1 MTDTRRLIILGLF
14 VSVAG
19 VLHAVEAWLPLPVPV
34 PGVKL
39 GLANI
44 VSLVVIV
51 WFGWRDAL
59 AVAAVRVVLGTLLG
73 GVFLGPAFA
82 LGLSGAA
89 ASTLAMAYAWSQW
102 RPALSLVGVSGLGA
116 AVHNL
121 AQIAAAAVL
130 VSNAALLWYLPYLLL
145 FALPTGLATGFT
157 AAYFLEKLPRA
168 DG

>member
-1 MTDTRRLIILGLF
+1 VTDTKRLTILSLF
-14 VSVAG
+14 VAIAG
-19 VLHAVEAWLPLPVPV
+19 VLHAVEGWLPLPAPV

-44 VSLVVIV
+44 ISLVVIV
-51 WFGWRDAL
+51 RYGWRDAL

-82 LGLSGAA
+82 LGLSGAL
-89 ASTLAMAYAWSQW
+89 ASTLAMAYACRRW
-102 RPALSLVGVSGLGA
+102 RPALSLVGISVLGA

-130 VSNAALLWYLPYLLL
+130 VSSAALLWYLPYLVL

-157 AAYFLEKLPRA
+157 AAYFLAKLPA
-168 DG
+168 ANS

>member
-14 VSVAG
+14 VAVAS

-44 VSLVVIV
+44 VSLVVIELY
-51 WFGWRDAL
+51 GWRAAL
-59 AVAAVRVVLGTLLG
+59 AVSVARVVLGSLLG
-73 GVFLGPAFA
+73 GAFLGPSFA

-89 ASTLAMAYAWSQW
+89 ASTLAMAYAHARW
-102 RPALSLVGVSGLGA
+102 RPALSLVGVSVLGA

-121 AQIAAAAVL
+121 VQISV
-130 VSNAALLWYLPYLLL
+130 AALLVASASILWYLPYLVL

-157 AAYFLEKLPRA
+157 AAYFLARLPRT
-168 DG
+168 GG